1 MSRQHET
8 ACTLTKT
15 CLVFSGSKH
24 GIFSQV
30 PTKSFSRPVSV
41 SSFINRVQLLCI
53 LHRGFQAC
61 RSSTLN
67 DDLEHPSMESSY
79 HMNVLRHCNTSG
91 LGLVVKLLFP

>member
-30 PTKSFSRPVSV
+30 PTKSFSRPVFV
-41 SSFINRVQLLCI
+41 SSFINRAVAVYFPQ
-53 LHRGFQAC
+53 GFPNLQ
-61 RSSTLN
+61 
-67 DDLEHPSMESSY
+67 
-79 HMNVLRHCNTSG
+79 
-91 LGLVVKLLFP
+91 KLDIE